1 MEGNSLSSISSEVS
15 KSVSHSEINE
25 EYEEEKI
32 IEDEEVLVVERVQL
46 EVQTVVP

>member
-25 EYEEEKI
+25 EFEEEKI
-32 IEDEEVLVVERVQL
+32 IEEEEVMVVERVQL
-46 EVQTVVP
+46 EMQTVFP